1 MMVEGEDWAI
11 LPLVPWGPLQS
22 KADGRIAPLE
32 APSAS
37 HWLGTD
43 DRGRDVL
50 ARLVH
55 GTRVSLSVGL
65 VAVALYVFIGVF
77 LGAAA
82 GFYGGW
88 LDAGVT
94 RLVEALM
101 AFPAFFFV
109 LIIQGLLPAASIL
122 QIMVVIGLTRWTEV
136 ARLVRGEVLRLRSA
150 EFVVA
155 AQALGLP
162 PRRILVRHVLPN
174 AMGPVFVSATF
185 GIAGAVLLESALS
198 FLGFGTPPPTPS
210 WGELLTQAFA
220 HEGKWWLTAFPGFMI
235 FVTVT
240 AYNLV
245 GEGIRDAVD
254 PRMST
259 HR

>member
-1 MMVEGEDWAI
+1 M
-11 LPLVPWGPLQS
+11 PLIPYGPLQS
-22 KADGRIAPLE
+22 KADGRILPLE
-32 APSAS
+32 PPSAD

-50 ARLVH
+50 ARLLH
-55 GTRVSLSVGL
+55 GTRISLSIGL
-65 VAVALYVFIGVF
+65 VAVALYVLIGVF

-88 LDAGVT
+88 LDAGVS
-94 RLVEALM
+94 RSVEALT
-101 AFPAFFFV
+101 AFPAFFFLLV
-109 LIIQGLLPAASIL
+109 VQGLLPGGSVL
-122 QIMVVIGLTRWTEV
+122 QIMIVLGLTRWTDV
-136 ARLVRGEVLRLRSA
+136 ARLVRGEVIRLRSA
-150 EFVVA
+150 DFVLA
-155 AQALGLP
+155 ARALGLP

-174 AMGPVFVSATF
+174 AMGPVLVAATF
-185 GIAGAVLLESALS
+185 GVGGAILTESALS

-220 HEGKWWLTAFPGFMI
+220 HDGKWWLSLFPGLAI

-254 PRMST
+254 P
-259 HR
+259 HRLPTP